1 MNLQENIRK
10 VLKEVRVPRNERVE
24 LYRDNNI
31 IVVVPLTHRALQKY
45 AHRCL
50 WCINDDKGEWEDY
63 HKGLHA
69 IIIQRNPKK
78 PKIGITGQPVPSEIF
93 LLAKWDNNDASF
105 EDVCQM
111 LEYEFRNDRTM
122 ADYYGTISNDIN
134 NFGTNIVYYSPEN
147 GIYDQEDNFLV
158 GFNYEI
164 SDIPNVTD
172 EVIRIMD
179 DYLQEEKEIPLQENI
194 RKVLREELKTKFFLR
209 RVTPEE
215 VARYFSSFDGQ
226 VFFETET
233 YEEFKYQLVL
243 KSLEEVMWQEY
254 KMGWEDLP
262 EQEEIDYVNQVAE
275 MYDDKIRRL
284 YNKTDWFT

>member
-275 MYDDKIRRL
+275 MYDDKIRIL